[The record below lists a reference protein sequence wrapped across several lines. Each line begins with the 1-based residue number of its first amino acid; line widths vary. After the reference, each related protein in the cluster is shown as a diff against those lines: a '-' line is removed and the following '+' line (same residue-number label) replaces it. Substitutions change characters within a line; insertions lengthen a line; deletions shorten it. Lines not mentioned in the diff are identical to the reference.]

1 MVKIPKFSELTDL
14 EKLKAFGNELANK
27 AKDAVGDTEK
37 MSEMAR
43 KVKSTVSD
51 KTAEYTGN
59 KKMPI
64 TDEAIAKLVVQINE
78 SLQLMYDAQKQ
89 QVAVM
94 NQLKKQLNALTNIV
108 IAMQSTTTSTETS
121 ENPDE

>member
-64 TDEAIAKLVVQINE
+64 TDEATAKLV
-78 SLQLMYDAQKQ
+78 SLPARAD
-89 QVAVM
+89 
-94 NQLKKQLNALTNIV
+94 
-108 IAMQSTTTSTETS
+108 ETS
-121 ENPDE
+121 CGVFPFIHNIIHVIHFMFCSG